1 MRLLFSSSNDPAL
14 NLAIEEL
21 LFFDAEQ
28 EYALLYVNR
37 PAVVLGCN
45 QVWMREVDRELCKSS
60 GVELL
65 RRITGGG
72 TVYHDQ
78 GNLNYSFIRN
88 KSGAGAGITA
98 DFLLPVVQVLGEMGV
113 EAVVGKRKDLW
124 LPSGFKISGT
134 AAHLKGDRQ
143 IQHGTLLYD
152 ANVDLLDRVLQSP
165 HKDVEAKGIASV
177 PSPVKNIRTH
187 LDEQGAHSL
196 NAESFFHEFSL
207 KLQQVMQVSSIETPD
222 QQLIAAAEELA
233 AGKYRLDEWNLRK

>member
-1 MRLLFSSSNDPAL
+1 MRLLFSTSNDPAL

-21 LFFDAEQ
+21 LFFDEEH

-45 QVWMREVDRELCKSS
+45 QVWMREVDLELCKSNS
-60 GVELL
+60 VEVL

-72 TVYHDQ
+72 TVYHDG
-78 GNLNYSFIRN
+78 GNLNYSFIRS
-88 KSGAGAGITA
+88 KSGANAGITA
-98 DFLLPVVQVLGEMGV
+98 EFLQPIVQVLGEMGV
-113 EAVVGKRKDLW
+113 EAVIGKRKDLW

-152 ANVDLLDRVLQSP
+152 ANVGLLNRVLQSP
-165 HKDVEAKGIASV
+165 YKDVEAKGIASV

-187 LDEQGAHSL
+187 MNEQELPTVDAYMFFSDFAMRLQHLLGLD
-196 NAESFFHEFSL
+196 
-207 KLQQVMQVSSIETPD
+207 SIEMPD
-222 QQLIAAAEELA
+222 QQLLVAAEKLA